1 MNRFQPLQRWFRYLA
16 LALVFWIPGSP
27 ALSQGLPSPVN
38 PNAGGAP
45 DGNWLALI
53 RGYIADGATVLGLAI
68 AIVALLWVAYI
79 GIAKFNE
86 CRRGRAEWS
95 ELGLLGIVA
104 AILLLFLMFLL
115 NQAATIMGTP
125 GNALPPPVNIML

>member
-1 MNRFQPLQRWFRYLA
+1 M
-16 LALVFWIPGSP
+16 VSVSG
-27 ALSQGLPSPVN
+27 
-38 PNAGGAP
+38 AGAGVLDSCFSGIFTGAP
-45 DGNWLALI
+45 VACEPERWWRTGWKLAALI

-125 GNALPPPVNIML
+125 GNALPPPLTSSPP